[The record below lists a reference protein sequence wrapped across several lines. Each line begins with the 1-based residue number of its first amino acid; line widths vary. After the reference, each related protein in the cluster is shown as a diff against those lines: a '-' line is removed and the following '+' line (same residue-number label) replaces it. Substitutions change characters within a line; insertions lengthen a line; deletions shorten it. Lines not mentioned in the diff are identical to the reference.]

1 MNEETMARVGP
12 QRHKRETERERGGT
26 RPSRGTLK
34 EESERSAGEMTENN
48 GSFFQARTSVPD

>member
-1 MNEETMARVGP
+1 MARVGP